1 MTWNKE
7 EVNEMQTQKIRKNHM
22 DILWHE
28 YTDKGGEEI
37 PVTQASLTEK
47 ASIVGRV
54 GIMLLSC
61 GTGAWR
67 VRSSMNRKGQALVE
81 FVLILPIFILILFA
95 VIDFGMILNKKN
107 ELENNSVDIVDMLK
121 SGISVEEIQNTYPN
135 TELSI
140 KKEEK
145 YTNVRISEKV
155 KIITPG
161 LNRVLGNPYIVNIE
175 RNIPNE

>member
-1 MTWNKE
+1 
-7 EVNEMQTQKIRKNHM
+7 
-22 DILWHE
+22 
-28 YTDKGGEEI
+28 
-37 PVTQASLTEK
+37 
-47 ASIVGRV
+47 
-54 GIMLLSC
+54 
-61 GTGAWR
+61 
-67 VRSSMNRKGQALVE
+67 MNRKGQALVE

-161 LNRVLGNPYIVNIE
+161 LNRVLGNPCIVNIE

>member
-1 MTWNKE
+1 
-7 EVNEMQTQKIRKNHM
+7 
-22 DILWHE
+22 
-28 YTDKGGEEI
+28 
-37 PVTQASLTEK
+37 
-47 ASIVGRV
+47 
-54 GIMLLSC
+54 
-61 GTGAWR
+61 
-67 VRSSMNRKGQALVE
+67 MNRKGQALVE

-135 TELSI
+135 IELSI

-145 YTNVRISEKV
+145 YTNIRISEKV

>member
-1 MTWNKE
+1 
-7 EVNEMQTQKIRKNHM
+7 
-22 DILWHE
+22 
-28 YTDKGGEEI
+28 
-37 PVTQASLTEK
+37 
-47 ASIVGRV
+47 
-54 GIMLLSC
+54 
-61 GTGAWR
+61 
-67 VRSSMNRKGQALVE
+67 MNRKGQALVE

-135 TELSI
+135 TELRI

-145 YTNVRISEKV
+145 YTNVRIREKV

-175 RNIPNE
+175 RNIPTE